1 MEQLPQHL
9 KKYIVNQDYSKYTAI
24 DHAVW
29 RYVLRQLKNFL
40 SKNAHESY
48 LDGLKKTGIEIE
60 QIPSIESISKK
71 LEKFGWRALPVSGFI
86 PPAAFMELQSL
97 NVLPIAS
104 DMRSIDHL
112 TYTPAPDIVHEAAG
126 HAPILVNPEY
136 AEYLRQYAQVAKK
149 SIISKQDL
157 DQYEAIRI
165 LSDVKEN
172 PHSTSEEI
180 VTAEKNLVAVNK
192 AITFVSEASQLSRM
206 NWWTA
211 EYGLIGDA
219 HNPKIYGAGL
229 LSSVG
234 ESKWCLSNK
243 VKKIPLSLNCIEQ
256 SYDITEPQP
265 QLFITP
271 DFKTL
276 TQVLHE
282 MAATMAFKVGGES
295 GLKKAIQSETVNT
308 VQFENGL
315 QISGTLTNYDKTDP
329 EKISYLQFTGPTQLC
344 YQDKE
349 IKNHGKNYHQHGY
362 GTPIGPL
369 AQGQRFED
377 LKENQ
382 NYTLIYQS
390 GVTVKGQLVKTQK
403 ISDGGFIL
411 TFTKASC
418 FQNDKIYFKP
428 EWGDFD
434 VITGLKITSV
444 FGGPA
449 DRIAYG
455 EVSDFVAARVPTTKF
470 SDKQKK
476 RIEIYQKIRD
486 YRKLTES
493 TEKDFLSVFR
503 EAKDLFP
510 NDWLIFLEIFEIA
523 SLKNFSTE
531 FKNSLLQQLEQLKK
545 DSKIK
550 EPIEDGLRLADEVL

>member
-1 MEQLPQHL
+1 MQQLPQHL
-9 KKYIVNQDYSKYTAI
+9 KKYIVSQNYKKYTSI

-29 RYVLRQLKNFL
+29 RYVLRQLKSFL

-48 LDGLKKTGIEIE
+48 LDGLEKTGIEIE
-60 QIPSIESISKK
+60 QIPSIESISQK

-149 SIISKQDL
+149 AIISKQDL
-157 DQYEAIRI
+157 DQYEAIRV
-165 LSDVKEN
+165 LSDAKEN
-172 PHSTSEEI
+172 PNSTTEEI
-180 VTAEKNLVAVNK
+180 DQAEKKLIAVNN
-192 AITFVSEASQLSRM
+192 AISFVSEASQLSRM

-211 EYGLIGDA
+211 EYGLIGDIS
-219 HNPKIYGAGL
+219 NPKIYGAGL

-243 VKKIPLSLNCIEQ
+243 VKKLPLSIRCIEQ

-276 TQVLHE
+276 TLVLND
-282 MAATMAFKVGGES
+282 MANQMAFKVGGES
-295 GLKKAIQSETVNT
+295 GLKKAIQAESINT
-308 VQFENGL
+308 VQLDSGI
-315 QISGTLTNYDKTDP
+315 QISGLLTSYDKTSTNQ
-329 EKISYLQFTGPTQLC
+329 ISYLQFSGPTQIC

-349 IKNHGKNYHQHGY
+349 IKGHDKNYHLRGY
-362 GTPIGPL
+362 GSPL
-369 AQGQRFED
+369 GALLSEQSFLN
-377 LKENQ
+377 LKEKE
-382 NYTLIYQS
+382 NYTLQYQS
-390 GVTVKGQLVKTQK
+390 GIIITGTLNKVLKLSTNAM
-403 ISDGGFIL
+403 IL
-411 TFTKASC
+411 TFSNASC
-418 FQNDKIYFKP
+418 FNKDKIYFKP

-434 VITGLKITSV
+434 VVVGEQITSV

-449 DRIAYG
+449 DRVAYG
-455 EVSDFVAARVPTTKF
+455 EVSDFVIARVPEPKF
-470 SDKQKK
+470 SEQQKQ
-476 RIEIYQKIRD
+476 RILFYQKVRD
-486 YRKLTES
+486 FRQSKNNNEAELKNLFTEIDKIFS
-493 TEKDFLSVFR
+493 K
-503 EAKDLFP
+503 
-510 NDWLIFLEIFEIA
+510 DWLLFLEIYEICLYRNFSFDLTKLLLEKLD
-523 SLKNFSTE
+523 SLKTNEKT
-531 FKNSLLQQLEQLKK
+531 K
-545 DSKIK
+545 DS
-550 EPIEDGLRLADEVL
+550 IEDGLRLANEKN